1 MMTLVPEIDEKATKA
16 KAREVL
22 KKCRSLQRITG
33 ISVDSIR
40 SPEFSDMPK
49 SPSNRNNTEYQ
60 MIRMLEDVTSSDIG
74 RNKEFNL
81 QIIDIMK
88 ALNSLSDVSKDI
100 LYYSYCVRN
109 PHSNVKLT
117 NTIKVFRE
125 GQLGKWEVIQYS
137 VKNIELL
144 KAQALIEFAEAYRGG
159 ILLAYKE

>member
-1 MMTLVPEIDEKATKA
+1 MTLVPELNEKETKA

-22 KKCRSLQRITG
+22 RKCRSLQRITG

-49 SPSNRNNTEYQ
+49 SPSNRNNVEDQ
-60 MIRMLEDVTSSDIG
+60 MIRKLRDVSSADIG
-74 RNKEFNL
+74 RNKKLNL

-117 NTIKVFRE
+117 NTIKSFRE
-125 GQLGKWEVIQYS
+125 GELGKWEVVYYS
-137 VKNIELL
+137 VSSIEKL
-144 KAQALIEFAEAYRGG
+144 KAQALIEFAEAYREGE
-159 ILLAYKE
+159 LLVFEVL